1 MSGDVN
7 SVFLDTNMLVYSNVL
22 ESPLHQITLN
32 TIQTYYDAGTE
43 LWVSR
48 QVLREF
54 MAVLTRPQSFS
65 KPLPIPLIIDRIRS
79 FQMHFHV
86 AEDGPK
92 VTEALLSLVDQFHV
106 GGSQIHDANIVAT
119 MQVYGIRNLLTHNID
134 DFKRFSGIINIL

>member
-1 MSGDVN
+1 MSGDVS

-22 ESPLHQITLN
+22 ESPLHQITLD

-43 LWVSR
+43 LWISR

-54 MAVLTRPQSFS
+54 MAVLTRPQVFS
-65 KPLPIPLIIDRIRS
+65 NPLPISVIINRIRF
-79 FQMHFHV
+79 FQMHFQV

-92 VTEALLSLVDQFHV
+92 VTETLLSLVNQFHV

-119 MQVYGIRNLLTHNID
+119 MQVYGIRNLLTHNIS